1 MRKLLIL
8 TFSFLFLSLPQLRA
22 DEGMWIPLLL
32 KSIEGDMQ
40 ANGMKMSAE
49 DIYSVNNSS
58 LKDAIV
64 LFGGGCTGEVISDQG
79 LLLTNHHCGR
89 GAIRARSTLE
99 NNYLKDGFWATNQND
114 EIPNPGLSVTFV
126 IRIEDVTAQV
136 MEGITEG
143 MDERKRQSMI
153 SQRSEAIAR
162 KAVEGT
168 HYEAYVRDFYYGN
181 EHYLIVTEKFTD
193 IRLVGTPPDE
203 LGKFGG
209 DTDNWVWPRHTCD
222 FSMFRIYAGADG
234 KPADYAENNVPF
246 QPRHSFPIS
255 LKDKKEGDFTLVFGF
270 PGRTQEYLPS
280 PAVQYIIEKEDPLKI
295 GLRDLRL
302 EVMNREMK
310 KDEAVR
316 LQYASKQ
323 SRAANAW
330 KKWQGEV
337 LGLTKTNKLAE
348 KRAYETAFQQRVDA
362 NFEWKEKYGNLL
374 SDFEELYKTY
384 GPARTELLYFFEG
397 AMSIEAI
404 EWGNQV
410 SQWIRL
416 LEQDEPDEAKIA
428 EVSENLRQ
436 RAEGFFK
443 DYYAPIDREIMAK
456 ILGKYQQDF
465 SKNELPDIFKTI
477 DTKFSGSTAA
487 FANDLFAETVFLDP
501 VLFEA
506 ALKKPKVKKL
516 VKDPLYVLT
525 QSMLSPYPT
534 RILPRYQ
541 AVVGELELLNRQ
553 YMKAQLE
560 VFGEEKA
567 FYPDANSTMRITYGK
582 IEGFSP
588 SDGVTYNHYTTLDGL
603 IAKNELGIDDYAM
616 PDRMRELY
624 EAGDYGRYA
633 QDGKL
638 WTCFLASNHTTG
650 GNSGSPTIDA
660 EGNLIGIN
668 FDRCWESTM
677 SDISY
682 DVRLCRN
689 ISVDIRY
696 VLFIVDKYGEAGA
709 LLDEMKLVE

>member
-1 MRKLLIL
+1 MRKILIVSL
-8 TFSFLFLSLPQLRA
+8 SFLFLSLMQLRA
-22 DEGMWIPLLL
+22 DEGMWLPLLL
-32 KSIEGDMQ
+32 QSIEGDMQ
-40 ANGMKMSAE
+40 ATGMKMSAE

-89 GAIRARSTLE
+89 GAIRARSTLD
-99 NNYLKDGFWATNQND
+99 NNYLKDGFWATSKAD
-114 EIPNPGLSVTFV
+114 EIANPGLSVTFV
-126 IRIEDVTAQV
+126 IRIEDVTDQV
-136 MEGITEG
+136 MEGISEG
-143 MDERKRQSMI
+143 MDENKRRALI
-153 SQRSEAIAR
+153 AQRSEAIAK
-162 KAVEGT
+162 KAVEGS
-168 HYEAYVRDFYYGN
+168 HYAAYVRDFYYGN
-181 EHYLIVTEKFTD
+181 AHYLIVTEKFTD

-222 FSMFRIYAGADG
+222 FSMFRIYSAADG
-234 KPADYAENNVPF
+234 KPADYSDTNVPF
-246 QPRHSFPIS
+246 TPRHSFPIS
-255 LKDKKEGDFTLVFGF
+255 LKAKKAGDFTLVFGF

-280 PAVQYIIEKEDPLKI
+280 PAVKYIIEKEDPLKI

-323 SRAANAW
+323 SGAANAW

-337 LGLTKTNKLAE
+337 LGLTKTNKLAA
-348 KRAYETAFQQRVDA
+348 KKAYEAEFQKRVDG
-362 NFEWKEKYGNLL
+362 NPEWKQKYGNLL
-374 SDFEELYKTY
+374 ADFERVYQTY
-384 GPARTELLYFFEG
+384 GPARTELMYFFEG

-404 EWGNQV
+404 SWGNQV
-410 SQWIRL
+410 SQLVRL
-416 LEQDEPDEAKIA
+416 LEKDDADEAKVK
-428 EVSENLRQ
+428 ELTEKMEQ
-436 RAEGFFK
+436 RSLGFFK

-456 ILGKYQQDF
+456 ILARYQQDF
-465 SKNELPDIFKTI
+465 TKDELPDIFKTI
-477 DTKFSGSTAA
+477 DSKFGGSTEA
-487 FANDLFAETVFLDP
+487 FANDLFERTVFLDADR
-501 VLFEA
+501 FA
-506 ALKKPKVKKL
+506 AMLKNPKIKKL
-516 VKDPLYVLT
+516 VKDPLYLLT
-525 QSMLSPYPT
+525 QSMITPYPART
-534 RILPRYQ
+534 LPRYQ
-541 AVVGELELLNRQ
+541 AVVGELGILNRQ
-553 YMKAQLE
+553 YMQAQLD
-560 VFGEEKA
+560 VFGDDKA
-567 FYPDANSTMRITYGK
+567 FYPDANSTMRISYGK

-588 SDGVTYNHYTTLDGL
+588 KDGVTYQHYTTLDGM
-603 IAKNELGIDDYAM
+603 IAKNAMGIDDYAM
-616 PDRMRELY
+616 PDRLAELY
-624 EAGDYGRYA
+624 KAGDYGRYA

-682 DVRLCRN
+682 DVSLCRN

-696 VLFIVDKYGEAGA
+696 VLYIVDKYGKAGA
-709 LLDEMKLVE
+709 LLEEMKIVE